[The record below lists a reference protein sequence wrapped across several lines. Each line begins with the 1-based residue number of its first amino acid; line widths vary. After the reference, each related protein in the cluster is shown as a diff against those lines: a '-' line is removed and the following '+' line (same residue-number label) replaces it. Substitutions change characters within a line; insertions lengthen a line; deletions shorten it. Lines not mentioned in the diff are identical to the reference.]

1 MFIADFKGS
10 VHNRLRKRRN
20 KLIFDHYYFEKFL
33 SRSLVVEITALK
45 QCIVDII
52 LCIFTLFFFFF
63 LVDVIYTFKS
73 QRFEDKSFSKVVSIA
88 HVQSTIK

>member
-20 KLIFDHYYFEKFL
+20 KLIFDQYYFEKFL
-33 SRSLVVEITALK
+33 SRSFVVEITALN

-52 LCIFTLFFFFF
+52 LCIFTLFFF

>member
-63 LVDVIYTFKS
+63 FSWCDLYIQKS
-73 QRFEDKSFSKVVSIA
+73 EIWR
-88 HVQSTIK
+88 